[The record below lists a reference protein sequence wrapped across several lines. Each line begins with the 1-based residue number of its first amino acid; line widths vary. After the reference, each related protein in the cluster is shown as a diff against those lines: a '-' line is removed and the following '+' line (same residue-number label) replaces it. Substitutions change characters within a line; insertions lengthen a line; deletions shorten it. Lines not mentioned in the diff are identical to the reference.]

1 MSINPAGAARA
12 VAAAPRPAANTAD
25 TRHPHYQTI
34 KSKVHQELLN
44 RLNLERLAR
53 VSRDQAEPE
62 IRTLILGLL
71 ETETKTTP
79 LSLYERE
86 SMTVDVLDE
95 LFGLGPL
102 EALLKD
108 PTVSDILV
116 NRYNHVF
123 VEREGR
129 L

>member
-1 MSINPAGAARA
+1 MSSNTSAARMPAAGAAR
-12 VAAAPRPAANTAD
+12 PGNTAAD
-25 TRHPHYQTI
+25 VRHPHYQTI
-34 KSKVHQELLN
+34 KGKVHQELLN
-44 RLNLERLAR
+44 RLDLERLAR

-62 IRTLILGLL
+62 IRTLIIGLL
-71 ETETKTTP
+71 ETETKTIP

-116 NRYNHVF
+116 NRYNHVY
-123 VEREGR
+123 V
-129 L
+129 